1 VTDGDALL
9 AAILAAPDED
19 TPRLMYADW
28 LDENAREVECR
39 ACLGSGSHALDPY
52 ELAAR
57 FGRGTA
63 TRILDAAKCLTCG
76 GSGREQDE
84 RGLRAWWIRHS
95 ITSRSRPWDGDAVK
109 RSIDII
115 QGCPPGSRL
124 PRRVLWGPHE
134 LLGTDQAWSFDR
146 GFVAEVR
153 CPLAAWEKHGP
164 AVVRRHPV
172 RVVRLT
178 DRRTWPA
185 NSLLRV
191 YIWFSA
197 DFDETSDPPSVI
209 PDPYFAA
216 MWDAA
221 PATDRHQ
228 DQTNPAHRW
237 LSFHTEADA
246 HAALSRGLIAWAKS
260 QPA

>member
-28 LDENAREVECR
+28 LEENHVEWACGCDGGAQDTGGTTPWGEPVYQECWHCEGTGRVSNGFRER
-39 ACLGSGSHALDPY
+39 AEFIRRSVGSGLAFYPESTGEPPPFTGDWPDGLDW
-52 ELAAR
+52 
-57 FGRGTA
+57 T
-63 TRILDAAKCLTCG
+63 
-76 GSGREQDE
+76 
-84 RGLRAWWIRHS
+84 
-95 ITSRSRPWDGDAVK
+95 
-109 RSIDII
+109 
-115 QGCPPGSRL
+115 GC
-124 PRRVLWGPHE
+124 
-134 LLGTDQAWSFDR
+134 R
-146 GFVAEVR
+146 GFVAEAR
-153 CPLAAWEKHGP
+153 CPLAVWQAHGP

-172 RVVRLT
+172 QAVRLT

-228 DQTNPAHRW
+228 DQTNPASRW

-260 QPA
+260 QSA